1 MTEQERYK
9 RAFSALHTSDGF
21 QVNLNEEKKPSH
33 AFRPRRF
40 VTAACVAMAV
50 MAGATAAYAADVGG
64 IQRIVQVWFNG
75 EMTSATL
82 NVDESE
88 GSYKLQD
95 SSGSVI
101 QEGGGVAYD
110 ENGNER
116 PLTAEEIQES
126 IEDTASA
133 EIIDGRMSKFS
144 GEVSLYGQ
152 VFVKD
157 SKQKVSAFLQAN
169 KAEVTSFIRFE
180 VGEGIEKNTV
190 DFAEEVKAQMA
201 AAQK

>member
-9 RAFSALHTSDGF
+9 RVFSALHTSDGF

-133 EIIDGRMSKFS
+133 EIIDGRMYLMYRNQKLDITDKFDDS
-144 GEVSLYGQ
+144 GYCYVTVRNGSNKLYCT
-152 VFVKD
+152 VRKD
-157 SKQKVSAFLQAN
+157 GAMASSSDKYIMPDEFDAN
-169 KAEVTSFIRFE
+169 
-180 VGEGIEKNTV
+180 
-190 DFAEEVKAQMA
+190 
-201 AAQK
+201 